1 MTYVF
6 TRGAGCNI
14 DPNLVI
20 VKVRE
25 RLSEKANSVEV

>member
-1 MTYVF
+1 MTHVF
-6 TRGAGCNI
+6 SRLAGCNI
-14 DPNLVI
+14 DYNQVV